1 MNVDPL
7 ATTRNRGNG
16 QRAVRVSLILAYALA
31 AGPLA
36 EAQNPLDRFPVCE
49 PSAAA
54 LVPCEE
60 PGGACLLLGDNEEE
74 ENLYLYRIRNGE
86 TLEPTSANAFG
97 VPLGDEIS
105 DIEAIARLG
114 TNEIL
119 VFGSHGRDRAC
130 GPEGKRRRLLRA
142 RYDAGRLEALGEGV
156 VKSKKISCAQLL
168 QGSAAIAEERRGTAG
183 SMAQAVCAA
192 VDTAEKTAD
201 EVNERRKEN
210 KDRDRAEK
218 ECEAASP
225 FNLEGAVAVEHREG
239 SDVWIGLRSPQVKF
253 GSGPPKA
260 VLLRMAAL
268 DKFEFNAAALIDLGG
283 RGVREL
289 TESGQWIWGI
299 AGPAQDSDAPFSL
312 WRFPKSNLKPG
323 AIIKPEIVR
332 QLPTSSEGLAVE
344 ADKLWVVIDGGRGK
358 EKCTQAPQVMS
369 IPNR

>member
-1 MNVDPL
+1 
-7 ATTRNRGNG
+7 
-16 QRAVRVSLILAYALA
+16 
-31 AGPLA
+31 LA
-36 EAQNPLDRFPVCE
+36 EAQSPLERFPVCE

-54 LVPCEE
+54 LVRCDE

-74 ENLYLYRIRNGE
+74 ENLYLYRIRNGG
-86 TLEPTSANAFG
+86 TLEPTSGNGFV
-97 VPLGDEIS
+97 VPLADTIS
-105 DIEAIARLG
+105 DIEAIARIG

-119 VFGSHGRDRAC
+119 VFGSHGRDRIC

-142 RYDAGRLEALGEGV
+142 RFENGRLEALGEV

-192 VDTAEKTAD
+192 VDTAEKTAE
-201 EVNERRKEN
+201 EVNEQRKKN

-218 ECEAASP
+218 ECEAAGP
-225 FNLEGAVAVEHREG
+225 FNIEGVVAVEHREG
-239 SDVWIGLRSPQVKF
+239 SDVWIGLRSPQVEF

-260 VLLRMAAL
+260 VVLRMAAL
-268 DKFEFNAAALIDLGG
+268 DNFEFNAAALIDLDG

-312 WRFPKSNLKPG
+312 WRFPKSNLKAG
-323 AIIKPEIVR
+323 AIIKPEIIR
-332 QLPTSSEGLAVE
+332 QLPASSEGLAVE

-358 EKCTQAPQVMS
+358 EKCTQNPQVMS
-369 IPNR
+369 IPNG